1 MKHELFKTVCMK
13 KWMIV
18 LLAMIIVMPLSSDL
32 YAASKKKKKK
42 GTATATLPAPKK
54 VSPYEKLLKGK
65 NVETSKSD
73 FITLHKVGSKLY
85 FEIPLKY
92 MEREILLASTV
103 TNVTSPE
110 FCDIGYKAN
119 NPLHLKFT
127 KRDSSIFLR
136 YVSTGVTTDNL
147 QKAMNNVYGDPILY
161 AYDVKAYNPD
171 STAVVIDMTT
181 LFTTNVKDLSFFAD
195 AMMGGM
201 VKISSSFKK
210 EASYLD
216 EIKAFDD
223 NLSVKTVMSY
233 GVSLSVMGMM
243 KLMDDYP
250 FTATVTRSILLLP
263 EDKMIPRISDSR
275 VGIFNST
282 KTRLSITKEDEI
294 GNYSVA
300 HRWRLEPKDV
310 EAYKRG
316 ELVEPVKQIVAVSS
330 GKGGVGKSTVASNLA
345 VALAKL
351 GYKVGLVDA
360 DIYGPSMP
368 KMFGCEDASL
378 YMVEVGGKELIEPV
392 VKYGVKLLSIGFF
405 VDPDSATVWRGP
417 MASNALK
424 QMVEGGFWDELDFM
438 LIDLPPGT
446 SDIHLTLVQTVALSG
461 AIVVSTPQ
469 QVALADAVKGIN
481 MFESPGIQV
490 PVLGLVENMSWFT
503 PAELPD
509 NKYYIFGKEGAK
521 KLADEK
527 GLRLLGQIPIVQ
539 SIMEGGENGSPV
551 ALDEDSVTG
560 QAFIELARNVA
571 HAVDETG
578 ETAKRVRVTK

>member
-181 LFTTNVKDLSFFAD
+181 LFTTNVKDLSFFCGCHD
-195 AMMGGM
+195 GG
-201 VKISSSFKK
+201 
-210 EASYLD
+210 
-216 EIKAFDD
+216 
-223 NLSVKTVMSY
+223 N
-233 GVSLSVMGMM
+233 
-243 KLMDDYP
+243 
-250 FTATVTRSILLLP
+250 
-263 EDKMIPRISDSR
+263 
-275 VGIFNST
+275 
-282 KTRLSITKEDEI
+282 
-294 GNYSVA
+294 
-300 HRWRLEPKDV
+300 
-310 EAYKRG
+310 
-316 ELVEPVKQIVAVSS
+316 
-330 GKGGVGKSTVASNLA
+330 
-345 VALAKL
+345 
-351 GYKVGLVDA
+351 
-360 DIYGPSMP
+360 
-368 KMFGCEDASL
+368 
-378 YMVEVGGKELIEPV
+378 
-392 VKYGVKLLSIGFF
+392 
-405 VDPDSATVWRGP
+405 
-417 MASNALK
+417 
-424 QMVEGGFWDELDFM
+424 
-438 LIDLPPGT
+438 
-446 SDIHLTLVQTVALSG
+446 
-461 AIVVSTPQ
+461 
-469 QVALADAVKGIN
+469 
-481 MFESPGIQV
+481 
-490 PVLGLVENMSWFT
+490 
-503 PAELPD
+503 
-509 NKYYIFGKEGAK
+509 
-521 KLADEK
+521 
-527 GLRLLGQIPIVQ
+527 
-539 SIMEGGENGSPV
+539 GEN
-551 ALDEDSVTG
+551 L
-560 QAFIELARNVA
+560 FFF
-571 HAVDETG
+571 
-578 ETAKRVRVTK
+578 

>member
-1 MKHELFKTVCMK
+1 M
-13 KWMIV
+13 
-18 LLAMIIVMPLSSDL
+18 
-32 YAASKKKKKK
+32 
-42 GTATATLPAPKK
+42 
-54 VSPYEKLLKGK
+54 
-65 NVETSKSD
+65 
-73 FITLHKVGSKLY
+73 Y

-250 FTATVTRSILLLP
+250 FHGHG
-263 EDKMIPRISDSR
+263 DS
-275 VGIFNST
+275 F
-282 KTRLSITKEDEI
+282 D
-294 GNYSVA
+294 
-300 HRWRLEPKDV
+300 
-310 EAYKRG
+310 
-316 ELVEPVKQIVAVSS
+316 
-330 GKGGVGKSTVASNLA
+330 LA
-345 VALAKL
+345 FA
-351 GYKVGLVDA
+351 G
-360 DIYGPSMP
+360 
-368 KMFGCEDASL
+368 
-378 YMVEVGGKELIEPV
+378 
-392 VKYGVKLLSIGFF
+392 
-405 VDPDSATVWRGP
+405 R
-417 MASNALK
+417 
-424 QMVEGGFWDELDFM
+424 
-438 LIDLPPGT
+438 
-446 SDIHLTLVQTVALSG
+446 
-461 AIVVSTPQ
+461 
-469 QVALADAVKGIN
+469 
-481 MFESPGIQV
+481 
-490 PVLGLVENMSWFT
+490 
-503 PAELPD
+503 
-509 NKYYIFGKEGAK
+509 
-521 KLADEK
+521 
-527 GLRLLGQIPIVQ
+527 
-539 SIMEGGENGSPV
+539 
-551 ALDEDSVTG
+551 
-560 QAFIELARNVA
+560 
-571 HAVDETG
+571 
-578 ETAKRVRVTK
+578 